1 MKTGI
6 LINGKANDQIHVL
19 DRGLLYGDGIFETIA
34 IRGRRI
40 ALWHEH
46 IQRLQFACETLHI
59 SCPDETLLKE
69 EITLLINQLDHNIS
83 ANFIVRVTL
92 TRGVGERGYRPVS
105 NTTPSRIIS
114 VHDLPH
120 NPQKYITSGIRLR
133 CCHTRLAKSSL
144 AGIKHLNRLEQVLAQ
159 SEWQPDD
166 GIQEGLMLD
175 HDNHVIEGTMTNIF
189 IVKNQ
194 QLITPDL
201 HYAGV
206 AGVMRQCVMS
216 LAKDHNIKIRES
228 HLSLDEVKN
237 ADEVFMSNSLIGIW
251 PVKQLAPQEG
261 HLDIV
266 TWPAPGELTKKIM
279 QLVKHAHQT
288 SGVVL

>member
-1 MKTGI
+1 MKTRI
-6 LINGKANDQIHVL
+6 LINGKVNDQINVL
-19 DRGLLYGDGIFETIA
+19 DRGLLYGDGVFETIA

-46 IQRLQFACETLHI
+46 IQRLQLACEILQI

-69 EITLLINQLDHNIS
+69 EITQLIDQFDHNIS

-92 TRGVGERGYRPVS
+92 TRGVSRRGYRPVP

-114 VHDLPH
+114 ICDLPDS
-120 NPQKYITSGIRLR
+120 PKKYSTTGIRLR

-175 HDNHVIEGTMTNIF
+175 YDNHVIEGTMSNVF

-194 QLITPDL
+194 QLMTPDL

-206 AGVMRQCVMS
+206 AGVMRQSVMS
-216 LAKDHNIKIRES
+216 LAKNHNIEIQES

-251 PVKQLAPQEG
+251 PVKQLEPQG
-261 HLDIV
+261 KLDTIS
-266 TWPAPGELTKKIM
+266 WLAPGELTKKIM
-279 QLVKHAHQT
+279 QLIDHAHKI
-288 SGVVL
+288 SGIIV